1 MTPLVS
7 IVMAAYQ
14 AERHLAAALDS
25 ALAQTYPAIEI
36 IVVNDGSTDSTPRIL
51 ESYQTNFG
59 ITVLEQ
65 PNSGQ
70 SAALNHG
77 LTRAR
82 GDYIKFFDADDI
94 LAPESITI
102 QVAAL
107 ASHPSDRLAYGQW
120 ARFHTDP
127 AEAVFIPRPG
137 DLDAAPLDWL
147 LATWAD
153 AEPMYQCALWLIPRT
168 LITRT
173 RAWDERLGLINDFE
187 FFTRLAL
194 ASGGIIHTPGARL
207 YYRSGLPGSLSQQ
220 TSRRALESAYLSCR
234 LATEHLLNHENSP
247 RTRRAAAD
255 ALMTFVQGYYPAAP
269 DLMRSA
275 LTSINQLGGSN
286 IRPGGGRVL
295 KLISRFLGWRFALR
309 IRKLVRRLN
318 CPPRSDHA

>member
-25 ALAQTYPAIEI
+25 ALAQTYPATEI
-36 IVVNDGSTDSTPRIL
+36 IVVNDGSTDATPRIL
-51 ESYQTNFG
+51 ETYRRTHG
-59 ITVLEQ
+59 ITVLSQ
-65 PNSGQ
+65 ANSGQ
-70 SAALNHG
+70 SASLNHG

-82 GDYIKFFDADDI
+82 GDYIKFFDADDL
-94 LAPESITI
+94 LAPEALAL

-107 ASHPSDRLAYGQW
+107 TPHPADRLAYGQW

-137 DLDAAPLDWL
+137 DHDAAPLDWL

-153 AEPMYQCALWLIPRT
+153 AEPMYQCALWLIPRA
-168 LITRT
+168 LLART

-187 FFTRLAL
+187 FFTRLVL

-220 TSRRALESAYLSCR
+220 TSRRALESACLSCH
-234 LATEHLLNHENSP
+234 LATEHLLRHENSP

-269 DLMRSA
+269 DLMRAA
-275 LTSINQLGGSN
+275 LAEIHKLGGSD
-286 IRPGGGRVL
+286 IRPGGGRAL
-295 KLISRFLGWRFALR
+295 KLISRLLGWRSALR
-309 IRKLVRRLN
+309 ARNLVRRLN
-318 CPPRSDHA
+318 RHSRSAHA